1 MTAAAE
7 PQTTDVPVPTGL
19 IVDLRSWMQKW
30 AYTPGLQFVRLSR
43 LSPAEYPPG
52 SRQSIAGDL
61 EDLMEPLDSN
71 EIAARWGG
79 GVYTVSAIQASDQN
93 ARRVVERKRIELAG
107 PPRAVPG
114 HDGQPVPITSATAAA
129 SMAQPTLPGGGNVI
143 DLNAALGRVAQQA
156 QESQSVAALQQAHRE
171 ARAELSQLTARHQA
185 EVAELRKEMR
195 ANATDRDAPAR
206 EALAAQQRQF
216 DRAMEAHQVQ
226 LDALRAQY
234 ESQTAALLRTHEKAQ
249 EAREASHQTALTALR
264 DQHRNELE
272 QVRGLARVE
281 VETLRNDLNR
291 ERAERDRDNRDMRSQ
306 VDTLRAEAASAGD
319 RRANEARE
327 TAKTLYEPQLTQLR
341 AELVE
346 ARRSAETARAE
357 ARADAEK
364 RERDVRAQLEA
375 VNTAKESAIRS
386 TLEARIVGLEADV
399 RSRDERLARQD
410 DELAMLRQQV
420 ATKGDPLEQIKS
432 AFQFKDMITNLG
444 GGPPQPQGFLQSLA
458 QVAGPLR
465 ENLFEPVLKRVDRAV
480 DVASQE
486 SARRAE
492 AQAALLGNRG
502 AQRAQVARQL
512 GGPASQPRM
521 TARRHVRRPGGRPQ
535 AAPAGAAPAQ
545 ATTPPPSANPANRT
559 GAMQILQ
566 QLEAWM
572 NDGTAPASA
581 VAQIKTAAQS
591 GLVPMD
597 VLQGIVNTPTRDL
610 VVDVQKSAEQ
620 LNLSSLA
627 SPRGEEFIVALH
639 RLLRA

>member
-7 PQTTDVPVPTGL
+7 TQTMDVPLPTGL
-19 IVDLRSWMQKW
+19 IVDLRTWMQRW
-30 AYTPGLQFVRLSR
+30 AYTPGLQFVRLAR

-61 EDLMEPLDSN
+61 EDLMEPWDSN

-79 GVYTVSAIQASDQN
+79 GVYTVSAIQASDTN
-93 ARRVVERKRIELAG
+93 TRRVVERKRIELAG

-114 HDGQPVPITSATAAA
+114 HDGVPVPITSGTAAA
-129 SMAQPTLPGGGNVI
+129 PIPQQVVQGGNVV
-143 DLNAALGRVAQQA
+143 DLTAALGRVTQQA
-156 QESQSVAALQQAHRE
+156 QESQSVAALQQSYRE
-171 ARAELSQLTARHQA
+171 SRAELAQTNARHAA
-185 EVAELRKEMR
+185 EIAELRKEMR
-195 ANATDRDAPAR
+195 TNATDRDQPAR
-206 EALAAQQRQF
+206 DALAAQQRQF
-216 DRAMEAHQVQ
+216 DRVVEAHQVQ
-226 LDALRAQY
+226 IDALRAQY
-234 ESQTAALLRTHEKAQ
+234 EQQAAALLRTHEKSQ
-249 EAREASHQTALTALR
+249 ETREASHQNAMVALR
-264 DQHRNELE
+264 DQHRNELD
-272 QVRGLARVE
+272 QVRSLARVE

-291 ERAERDRDNRDMRSQ
+291 ERSERDRDNRD
-306 VDTLRAEAASAGD
+306 LRGQLDALRTEATSAGD

-327 TAKTLYEPQLTQLR
+327 TAKTLYEPQLSQLR

-364 RERDVRAQLEA
+364 RERDVRTQLEA
-375 VNTAKESAIRS
+375 VNTAKESAIKS

-399 RSRDERLARQD
+399 RSRDERLARQE
-410 DELAMLRQQV
+410 DELVTLRQQV
-420 ATKGDPLEQIKS
+420 ATKGDPMAQIRS
-432 AFQFKDMITNLG
+432 AFEFKEMITNMG
-444 GGPPQPQGFLQSLA
+444 GGPPQPQGWLQSLA

-465 ENLFEPVLKRVDRAV
+465 ENLFEPVLARVDRAV

-492 AQAALLGNRG
+492 AQAVMLGARG
-502 AQRAQVARQL
+502 AQRAAVARQL
-512 GGPASQPRM
+512 GGPAPQQRM
-521 TARRHVRRPGGRPQ
+521 ATRRHVRRVGPQRQTASGPATQPQ
-535 AAPAGAAPAQ
+535 AN
-545 ATTPPPSANPANRT
+545 TPPPSANPANRT

-572 NDGTAPASA
+572 NDGTAPESA
-581 VAQIKTAAQS
+581 VAQIRAAAQ
-591 GLVPMD
+591 GGMVPVD
-597 VLQGIVNTPTRDL
+597 VLQGIVNTSTRDL

-620 LNLSSLA
+620 LNLPSLA

>member
-1 MTAAAE
+1 MTAAAVE
-7 PQTTDVPVPTGL
+7 QQTTDVPLPTGL

-30 AYTPGLQFVRLSR
+30 AYTPGLQFVRLAR

-61 EDLMEPLDSN
+61 EDLMEPWDSN

-79 GVYTVSAIQASDQN
+79 GVYTVSAIQASDTN

-114 HDGQPVPITSATAAA
+114 HDGAPVPITSATTTAA
-129 SMAQPTLPGGGNVI
+129 MPQQVTQGGNVV
-143 DLNAALGRVAQQA
+143 DLTAALSRVTQQA
-156 QESQSVAALQQAHRE
+156 QESQSVAALQQSYRE
-171 ARAELSQLTARHQA
+171 SRAELAQITARHQA

-195 ANATDRDAPAR
+195 ASATDRDAPAR

-216 DRAMEAHQVQ
+216 DRSMEAHQVQ

-291 ERAERDRDNRDMRSQ
+291 ERSERDRDNRDMRAQ
-306 VDTLRAEAASAGD
+306 VDTLRAEAATAGD

-327 TAKTLYEPQLTQLR
+327 TAKTLYEPQITQLR

-420 ATKGDPLEQIKS
+420 ATKGDPMEQIKS

-444 GGPPQPQGFLQSLA
+444 GGPPQPQGWLQSLA

-465 ENLFEPVLKRVDRAV
+465 ENLFEPVLARVDRAV

-492 AQAALLGNRG
+492 AQAALLGARG

-512 GGPASQPRM
+512 GGPAPQQRM
-521 TARRHVRRPGGRPQ
+521 AARRHVRRPGGRPQ
-535 AAPAGAAPAQ
+535 AAQPAAAPAQ
-545 ATTPPPSANPANRT
+545 AATPPPSANPANRT

-581 VAQIKTAAQS
+581 VAQIKTAAQ
-591 GLVPMD
+591 GGMVPMD